1 MSWASTLGWLSTSL
15 LASTVIVRKPE
26 LSWAHSVPGTRISL
40 FSLSVA
46 PYPSGLDRPPSSGLP
61 VTCCSGFSGLW
72 SQMDLVLTRYSQFH
86 LQPQKILVIQW
97 VIVETLCLVS
107 SESHQWGL
115 QKEQTF
121 GQAWVPVELRC
132 E

>member
-61 VTCCSGFSGLW
+61 VTCCSGFSGL
-72 SQMDLVLTRYSQFH
+72 
-86 LQPQKILVIQW
+86 
-97 VIVETLCLVS
+97 
-107 SESHQWGL
+107 
-115 QKEQTF
+115 
-121 GQAWVPVELRC
+121 
-132 E
+132 